1 MQLSQLY
8 ICHQIITRLIVIP
21 LLTQVSQQY
30 IQSYTIMQH
39 SAVSQQLVQ
48 LQSSQQVYVCS
59 RKKIEFDGLSQNVAS
74 APRAHRDAFTYICPV
89 HTCLYRNQNIFRKQY
104 SYLFNRRVYQLSMQ
118 GDIFEKKRGWILM
131 GFLITP
137 LHKNS
142 QNDVKLLKY

>member
-89 HTCLYRNQNIFRKQY
+89 HTCLYRNQNIFRKQQFPWKLVFFRGNY
-104 SYLFNRRVYQLSMQ
+104 SFLKVCKMWKLSYSFRVVA
-118 GDIFEKKRGWILM
+118 IFYFI
-131 GFLITP
+131 
-137 LHKNS
+137 N
-142 QNDVKLLKY
+142 